1 MLGRQGRRVAV
12 CERWMTRYP
21 LPRAVCIDHELY
33 RALCANGLQNVLPRI
48 SHPGHRYQWFNAEW
62 QKLLVIDW
70 SADSMSGGTET
81 NFVHQPTLGARNRSG
96 NFGIM
101 GRLLQ
106 GIGPSGAVFVLDG
119 GRRG

>member
-1 MLGRQGRRVAV
+1 MREWASGRFA
-12 CERWMTRYP
+12 
-21 LPRAVCIDHELY
+21 
-33 RALCANGLQNVLPRI
+33 ANIASRPSR
-48 SHPGHRYQWFNAEW
+48 QWFNAEW